1 MESRRAQGLQRKVKE
16 LDQTH
21 LQPTRCLQLPLIS
34 GNITNKERVALILL
48 THRPVTVII
57 TALFHT

>member
-1 MESRRAQGLQRKVKE
+1 MQGLQRKVKE
-16 LDQTH
+16 LDQID
-21 LQPTRCLQLPLIS
+21 LQPTWCMQLHLIS

-48 THRPVTVII
+48 PHRPVTVII